1 MIRYGENVE
10 DISFFPFKNMWME
23 GQALFL
29 ALYMLVTVGMGLLVA
44 TVFLDQPFLGLFFA
58 LVTLY
63 LNFKLRQLQM
73 RFEEIGE
80 S

>member
-29 ALYMLVTVGMGLLVA
+29 ALYT
-44 TVFLDQPFLGLFFA
+44 